1 MMKML
6 PYTFTAEWF
15 KGKHHLAAD
24 ALSQFPLDE
33 PCLEDELCELH
44 AEAAVNVHFVDKSTT
59 TCHLNELFHHQ
70 EADDTLLKV
79 INYVQTGWPEVR
91 NEVIE
96 EARPFWSVRHNLYM
110 ASVGEN
116 FVFLKLMNGRTVIPA

>member
-1 MMKML
+1 M
-6 PYTFTAEWF
+6 
-15 KGKHHLAAD
+15 HS
-24 ALSQFPLDE
+24 LSFLWMN
-33 PCLEDELCELH
+33 LHEDELCKLH

-59 TCHLNELFHHQ
+59 TCHLNKLFHHQ
-70 EADDTLLKV
+70 QGDDTLLKV

-96 EARPFWSVRHNLYM
+96 EARAFRSVRHNLYM

-116 FVFLKLMNGRTVIPA
+116 FVFLANGRTVIPAQQQKKTLSNLTKDTNRLKNSPLCS